1 MSGGSYDYAYGRI
14 ETLADEVEH
23 RTKVHPTAMAPL
35 RLAFVA
41 HLRLGRR
48 HDRRLRR

>member
-23 RTKVHPTAMAPL
+23 RTKVHPTEAAAAEKTP
-35 RLAFVA
+35 
-41 HLRLGRR
+41 
-48 HDRRLRR
+48 